1 MSKFIILTDS
11 CIDLPNDLANK
22 MDLKVIPLSFFINEK
37 EYKNYLDE
45 RELSFT
51 SFYETLENN
60 TVSTAQLTPYDYE
73 QYMEPYLKEGYD
85 ILNIVFS
92 SALSGTYN
100 SSLIATEELQ
110 KKYQDQKIYNVD
122 SKSASMGQG
131 LLVTYAYEL
140 KQSGRT
146 IDEIYNWL
154 ELNKLKFIH
163 LFTVGNLNHLKRG
176 GRLTSTQA
184 LLGNILKIKPVLYVN
199 NKGQLIQKY
208 NKRGRK
214 KAILSMIDEM
224 EETIINSKEQ
234 IIYISHGNCIDDALW
249 LKEKILER
257 IKVKEVI
264 INFIGPVIGTHS
276 GPNTLALFYFGK
288 SRE

>member
-110 KKYQDQKIYNVD
+110 KKYQDRKIYNVD

>member
-73 QYMEPYLKEGYD
+73 QYMETYLKEGYD

-110 KKYQDQKIYNVD
+110 KKYQDRKIYNVD

>member
-60 TVSTAQLTPYDYE
+60 TVSTVQLTPYDYE

-110 KKYQDQKIYNVD
+110 KKYQDRKIYNVD

-214 KAILSMIDEM
+214 KAILSMIDEI

>member
-73 QYMEPYLKEGYD
+73 QYMETYLKEGYD

-110 KKYQDQKIYNVD
+110 KKYQDRKIYNVD

-276 GPNTLALFYFGK
+276 GPNTLALFYLGK